1 MFFSPL
7 AGLSLGTYKS
17 TPCRVGQSVRR
28 VGPLVGTNESI
39 DEVICFTDSL
49 SGFSFRVS
57 GRGRVRD
64 GAGDGFRARVRDRA
78 SVRAK

>member
-49 SGFSFRVS
+49 SGFSFRVIAQYLV
-57 GRGRVRD
+57 GNEYCVQEYCWGIPQT
-64 GAGDGFRARVRDRA
+64 ATF
-78 SVRAK
+78 